1 MGALW
6 HRCHLTAHRELNFL
20 PRTMSDIEAK
30 QRAADAALALLPEEG
45 VIGLG
50 SGSTATLFIN
60 GVGRLVSEGRNFA
73 GVPTSLASRQQAE
86 KLGIPLLS
94 DSGPWKVD
102 VCVDGADEV
111 SSDLNLIKGGGGC
124 HSREKIVNAA
134 SALNIIIVDAS
145 KLSEHIG
152 DHWPVPVEVLS
163 FGHKCTAEHLTQF
176 GEVTLRQRDG
186 TAWITDAGNYIYDVA
201 VGSVSDPNTLDRTL
215 KQVPGVVETGLFIE
229 RADIVLVAEPGGV
242 RELRPLG

>member
-1 MGALW
+1 
-6 HRCHLTAHRELNFL
+6 
-20 PRTMSDIEAK
+20 MSENEVK
-30 QRAADAALALLPEEG
+30 QLAADAAIQLLPEEG

-60 GVGRLVSEGRNFA
+60 GVGRLVSGGRNLV

-94 DSGPWKVD
+94 DSGPWKID

-124 HSREKIVNAA
+124 HSREKIVNDA
-134 SALNIIIVDAS
+134 SELNIIIVDAS
-145 KLSEHIG
+145 KLSEHLG
-152 DHWPVPVEVLS
+152 DKWAIPVEVLS
-163 FGHKCTAEHLTQF
+163 FGHNSTAERLTQF

-186 TAWITDAGNYIYDVA
+186 AAWKTDAGNYIYDVA
-201 VGSVSDPNTLDRTL
+201 AGTISDPNALDRTL

-229 RADIVLVAEPGGV
+229 RADVVLVAEPGGV